1 MTAAPITVPLA
12 VQNRRH
18 KGRKTMMN
26 RRTLLSTAGALALVA
41 GGLAGPAL
49 AADTTIRVAS
59 VTGPTHH
66 HNVSLRWFA
75 DQIAAADVGLKI
87 EVLDG
92 AQLGGERDYIEGMM
106 LGSIQMAQVSTAP
119 LSGFIPQFD
128 LFSLPYLIRD
138 TDHFKNVVNGPVG
151 EEFSALAEERGIK
164 ILAWFDNGY
173 RNVFNKVRPINTPDD
188 LDGLKIRVME
198 SPLMVNTVNAMGGS
212 ATPMSYSELYTAL
225 EQGVLDGG
233 ENAAGNVL
241 NDKFYEVSG
250 YYSLTQHFRPP
261 GVVAISMATWNG
273 LDEAQQAAIT
283 EQAAALQEYEIE
295 LTGQVGAEALEEL
308 KAKGMEINEADVASF
323 RDRMGPVYEDFKE
336 KNGAELLEAV
346 QNTE

>member
-1 MTAAPITVPLA
+1 MVTRRSLLKGVGAAA
-12 VQNRRH
+12 VLS
-18 KGRKTMMN
+18 MS
-26 RRTLLSTAGALALVA
+26 TLSY
-41 GGLAGPAL
+41 PAF

-59 VTGPTHH
+59 VTGPSHH

-75 DQIAAADVGLKI
+75 EQVATRDVGLNI

-119 LSGFIPQFD
+119 VSGFVPQFD

-138 TDHFKNVVNGPVG
+138 TDHFKAVVSGPVG
-151 EEFSALAEERGIK
+151 EKFSGFAEQRGLK

-173 RNVFNKVRPINTPDD
+173 RNVFNKVRPIVTPEDM
-188 LDGLKIRVME
+188 DGLKIRVME

-233 ENAAGNVL
+233 ENASGNVL
-241 NDKFYEVSG
+241 NDRFYEVSN
-250 YYSLTQHFRPP
+250 YLSMTQHFRPP
-261 GVVAISMATWNG
+261 GIVAISMTTWNG
-273 LDEAQQAAIT
+273 LTAEQQQVLVEEGARLQDYEVALT
-283 EQAAALQEYEIE
+283 AEVGAAALKE
-295 LTGQVGAEALEEL
+295 LQ
-308 KAKGMEINEADVASF
+308 AKGMQVNDANVDAF
-323 RDRMGPVYEDFKE
+323 RARMDPVYEDFKE
-336 KNGAELLEAV
+336 KHGAELLEAV
-346 QNTE
+346 QNTAS

>member
-1 MTAAPITVPLA
+1 MIRRSMLKGLGTVA
-12 VQNRRH
+12 I
-18 KGRKTMMN
+18 
-26 RRTLLSTAGALALVA
+26 LSLGALAT
-41 GGLAGPAL
+41 PAL

-59 VTGPTHH
+59 VTGPSHH

-75 DQIAAADVGLKI
+75 DRVNAKGVGLNI

-119 LSGFIPQFD
+119 VSGFIPEFD

-138 TDHFKNVVNGPVG
+138 TDHFKNVVAGPVG
-151 EEFSALAEERGIK
+151 AKYGELAEARGLK

-173 RNVFNKVRPINTPDD
+173 RNVFNKVRPVVTPEDM
-188 LDGLKIRVME
+188 DGLKIRVME
-198 SPLMVNTVNAMGGS
+198 SPLMVNTLNAMGGS

-250 YYSLTQHFRPP
+250 YFSMTQHFRPP
-261 GVVAISMATWNG
+261 GIVAISMGTWNG
-273 LDEAQQAAIT
+273 LSEEQQAVLT
-283 EQAAALQEYEIE
+283 EEAAALQDYEIQ
-295 LTGQVGAEALEEL
+295 LTAEVGAAAVEEL
-308 KAKGMEINEADVASF
+308 KAKGMEINEADVAAF
-323 RDRMGPVYEDFKE
+323 RERMGPVYEDFIAKH
-336 KNGAELLEAV
+336 GAETLEMV
-346 QNTE
+346 QNTQ

>member
-1 MTAAPITVPLA
+1 MTHRRKLLKGLGCAAALIT
-12 VQNRRH
+12 
-18 KGRKTMMN
+18 
-26 RRTLLSTAGALALVA
+26 
-41 GGLAGPAL
+41 GGMAQPAL
-49 AADTTIRVAS
+49 ADDMTIRVAS
-59 VTGPTHH
+59 VTGPSHH

-75 DQIAAADVGLKI
+75 DRVAARDAGLKI

-119 LSGFIPQFD
+119 VSGFIPEFD

-138 TDHFKNVVNGPVG
+138 TDHFKSVVAGPVG
-151 EEFSALAEERGIK
+151 AKYGELAEGRGLK

-173 RNVFNKVRPINTPDD
+173 RNVFNKVRPVVKPEDM
-188 LDGLKIRVME
+188 DGLKIRVME
-198 SPLMVNTVNAMGGS
+198 SPLMVNTLNAMGGS

-250 YYSLTQHFRPP
+250 YFSMTQHFRPP
-261 GVVAISMATWNG
+261 GIVAISKAMWDG
-273 LDEAQQAAIT
+273 LSAEQQTVLT
-283 EQAAALQEYEIE
+283 EEAAALQDYEIK
-295 LTGQVGAEALEEL
+295 LTAEVGAAAIEEL
-308 KAKGMEINEADVASF
+308 KAKGMKINDADVGAF
-323 RDRMGPVYEDFKE
+323 RDRMGPVYEDFIAKH
-336 KNGAELLEAV
+336 GAELLEMV
-346 QNTE
+346 QNTK

>member
-1 MTAAPITVPLA
+1 MI
-12 VQNRRH
+12 
-18 KGRKTMMN
+18 
-26 RRTLLSTAGALALVA
+26 RRTLFKTLGAAAVLSLGAIAN
-41 GGLAGPAL
+41 PAL
-49 AADTTIRVAS
+49 AQDKTIRVAS
-59 VTGPTHH
+59 VTGPSHH

-75 DQIAAADVGLKI
+75 DQVAARDVGLNI

-119 LSGFIPQFD
+119 VAGFIPEFD

-138 TDHFKNVVNGPVG
+138 TEHFKAVVSGPVG
-151 EEFSALAEERGIK
+151 EKFNALAEDRGLK

-173 RNVFNKVRPINTPDD
+173 RNVFNKERPIVTPEDM
-188 LDGLKIRVME
+188 DGLKIRVME

-241 NDKFYEVSG
+241 NDRFYEVSS
-250 YYSLTQHFRPP
+250 YLSMTQHFRPP
-261 GVVAISMATWNG
+261 GIVAISMSTWNG
-273 LDEAQQAAIT
+273 LSEEQQQALIEEGAR
-283 EQAAALQEYEIE
+283 LQEYEIA
-295 LTGQVGAEALEEL
+295 LTAEVGAAALAEL
-308 KAKGMEINEADVASF
+308 EAKGMKINEADVGAF
-323 RDRMGPVYEDFKE
+323 RDRMGPVYEDFTAKH
-336 KNGAELLEAV
+336 GAELLEAV
-346 QNTE
+346 QNTQ

>member
-1 MTAAPITVPLA
+1 MLT
-12 VQNRRH
+12 
-18 KGRKTMMN
+18 
-26 RRTLLSTAGALALVA
+26 RRTLLSTIGGTMALLSSGLAL
-41 GGLAGPAL
+41 PAL

-59 VTGPTHH
+59 VTGPSHH

-75 DQIAAADVGLKI
+75 ERVAARDVGLNI

-119 LSGFIPQFD
+119 VSGFIPEFD

-138 TDHFKNVVNGPVG
+138 TDHFKNVISGPVG
-151 EEFSALAEERGIK
+151 EKYNELAEARGLK

-173 RNVFNKVRPINTPDD
+173 RNVFNKVRPIVAPAD
-188 LDGLKIRVME
+188 LEGLKIRVME

-261 GVVAISMATWNG
+261 GIVAVSLQTFGG
-273 LDEAQQAAIT
+273 LTEEQQAALI
-283 EQAAALQEYEIE
+283 EEGAALQDYEIE
-295 LTGQVGAEALEEL
+295 LTAEVGAQAIEEL
-308 KAKGMEINEADVASF
+308 KNKGMEINDADVAAF
-323 RDRMGPVYEDFKE
+323 RDRMGPVYEDFAAKQ
-336 KNGAELLEAV
+336 GSELLEMV
-346 QNTE
+346 QNTK

>member
-1 MTAAPITVPLA
+1 MIRRSVLKGIGAAA
-12 VQNRRH
+12 VL
-18 KGRKTMMN
+18 TMG
-26 RRTLLSTAGALALVA
+26 LSGTSAI
-41 GGLAGPAL
+41 

-59 VTGPTHH
+59 VTGPSHH

-75 DQIAAADVGLKI
+75 EQVAARDVGLNI

-92 AQLGGERDYIEGMM
+92 AQLGGERDYIEGMF

-119 LSGFIPQFD
+119 VAGFIPEFD

-138 TDHFKNVVNGPVG
+138 TDHFKAVVGGPVG
-151 EEFSALAEERGIK
+151 DSFGELAEARGMK

-173 RNVFNKVRPINTPDD
+173 RNVFNKERPVVTPEDM
-188 LDGLKIRVME
+188 DGLKIRVME

-241 NDKFYEVSG
+241 NDRFYEVST
-250 YYSLTQHFRPP
+250 YLSMTQHFRPP
-261 GVVAISMATWNG
+261 GVVAVSLSTWSG
-273 LDEAQQAAIT
+273 LTEEQQAVMIEEGMRLQDYEIALT
-283 EQAAALQEYEIE
+283 AEVGAAA
-295 LTGQVGAEALEEL
+295 VEEL
-308 KAKGMEINEADVASF
+308 KAKGMIVNEADTDAF
-323 RDRMGPVYEDFKE
+323 RARMGPVYEDFMAKH
-336 KNGAELLEAV
+336 GGELLEAV
-346 QNTE
+346 QNTN

>member
-1 MTAAPITVPLA
+1 MLLGGIAQPAIAAE
-12 VQNRRH
+12 
-18 KGRKTMMN
+18 M
-26 RRTLLSTAGALALVA
+26 
-41 GGLAGPAL
+41 
-49 AADTTIRVAS
+49 TIRVAS
-59 VTGPTHH
+59 VTGPSHH
-66 HNVSLRWFA
+66 HNVALRWFA
-75 DQIAAADVGLKI
+75 DRVAARDVGLTI

-119 LSGFIPQFD
+119 VSGFVPEFD

-138 TDHFKNVVNGPVG
+138 TDHFKAVVSGPVG
-151 EEFSALAEERGIK
+151 VKFSELAEERGIK

-173 RNVFNKVRPINTPDD
+173 RNVFNKVRPIVTPED
-188 LDGLKIRVME
+188 LNGLKIRVME

-250 YYSLTQHFRPP
+250 YFSMTQHFRPP
-261 GVVAISMATWNG
+261 GIVAISLGTWNG
-273 LDEAQQAAIT
+273 LTSEQHAVLT
-283 EQAAALQEYEIE
+283 EEAAALQDYEIA
-295 LTGQVGAEALEEL
+295 LTAEVGAAALEEL
-308 KAKGMEINEADVASF
+308 KSKGMQINDANVTAF
-323 RDRMGPVYEDFKE
+323 RDRMGPVYEDFI
-336 KNGAELLEAV
+336 AEIK
-346 QNTE
+346 

>member
-1 MTAAPITVPLA
+1 MIRRSILKCMGAAA
-12 VQNRRH
+12 V
-18 KGRKTMMN
+18 
-26 RRTLLSTAGALALVA
+26 LSLGA
-41 GGLAGPAL
+41 LAGPAV
-49 AADTTIRVAS
+49 AQDTTIRVAS
-59 VTGPTHH
+59 VTGPSHH

-75 DQIAAADVGLKI
+75 DQVAARDVGLSI

-119 LSGFIPQFD
+119 VAGFVPEFD

-138 TDHFKNVVNGPVG
+138 TDHFQAVVSGPVG
-151 EEFSALAEERGIK
+151 DKFNELAEARGLK

-173 RNVFNKVRPINTPDD
+173 RNVFNKVRPVVTPEDMA
-188 LDGLKIRVME
+188 GLKIRVME

-241 NDKFYEVSG
+241 NDRFYEVTG
-250 YYSLTQHFRPP
+250 YLSMTQHFRPP
-261 GVVAISMATWNG
+261 GLVAVSLATWNS
-273 LDEAQQAAIT
+273 LTEEQQAVLV
-283 EQAAALQEYEIE
+283 EEGKRLQEYEIA
-295 LTGQVGAEALEEL
+295 LTAEVGAKAVEEL
-308 KAKGMEINEADVASF
+308 KAKGMEVNEADTDAF
-323 RDRMGPVYEDFKE
+323 RARMGPVYEDFTAKH
-336 KNGAELLEAV
+336 GSELLEAV
-346 QNTE
+346 QNTM

>member
-1 MTAAPITVPLA
+1 MMRRSLLKGLGAAA
-12 VQNRRH
+12 V
-18 KGRKTMMN
+18 
-26 RRTLLSTAGALALVA
+26 LSMSTWTGALY
-41 GGLAGPAL
+41 

-59 VTGPTHH
+59 VSGPSHH

-75 DQIAAADVGLKI
+75 EQVAARDAGLKI

-119 LSGFIPQFD
+119 VAGFVPEFD

-138 TDHFKNVVNGPVG
+138 TDHFKAVVSGPIG
-151 EEFSALAEERGIK
+151 EQFNALAEERGLK

-173 RNVFNKVRPINTPDD
+173 RNVFNKERPIVKPEDM
-188 LDGLKIRVME
+188 DGLKIRVME

-241 NDKFYEVSG
+241 NDRFYEVTR
-250 YYSLTQHFRPP
+250 YLSLTRHFRPP
-261 GVVAISMATWNG
+261 GIVAISMGTWNK
-273 LDEAQQAAIT
+273 LSEEQQQVLVETGA
-283 EQAAALQEYEIE
+283 ELQDYEIE
-295 LTGQVGAEALEEL
+295 LTAKTGIKALKEL
-308 KAKGMEINEADVASF
+308 KSRGMEVNEADVDAF
-323 RDRMGPVYEDFKE
+323 RERMEPVYEDFRSRH
-336 KNGAELLEAV
+336 GAELLEAV
-346 QNTE
+346 QDTAS

>member
-1 MTAAPITVPLA
+1 MV
-12 VQNRRH
+12 NRR
-18 KGRKTMMN
+18 KMLSTIGGAAAL
-26 RRTLLSTAGALALVA
+26 LLSGVA
-41 GGLAGPAL
+41 MPAF

-59 VTGPTHH
+59 VTGPSHH

-75 DQIAAADVGLKI
+75 DRIASRDVGLNI

-92 AQLGGERDYIEGMM
+92 GQLGGERDYIEGMM

-119 LSGFIPQFD
+119 VSGFIPEFD

-138 TDHFKNVVNGPVG
+138 TEHFKAVVSGPVG
-151 EEFSALAEERGIK
+151 EKFNELAEGRGLK

-173 RNVFNKVRPINTPDD
+173 RNVFNKVRPINTPED
-188 LDGLKIRVME
+188 LSGLKIRVME

-250 YYSLTQHFRPP
+250 YFSLTQHFRPP
-261 GVVAISMATWNG
+261 GIVAISMGTWNG
-273 LDEAQQAAIT
+273 LSADQQAALM
-283 EQAAALQEYEIE
+283 EEAAALQDYEIQ
-295 LTGQVGAEALEEL
+295 LTSEVGAAAMEEL

-323 RDRMGPVYEDFKE
+323 RDRMGPVYEDFISKY
-336 KNGAELLEAV
+336 GAELLEAV
-346 QNTE
+346 QNTQ

>member
-1 MTAAPITVPLA
+1 MIRRSILKGLGAA
-12 VQNRRH
+12 
-18 KGRKTMMN
+18 
-26 RRTLLSTAGALALVA
+26 TLLSLGSFAA
-41 GGLAGPAL
+41 PAM

-59 VTGPTHH
+59 VTGPAHH

-75 DQIAAADVGLKI
+75 EQVAARDVGLNI

-119 LSGFIPQFD
+119 VSGFVPEFD

-138 TDHFKNVVNGPVG
+138 TDHFEAVVSGPVG
-151 EEFSALAEERGIK
+151 DTFNDLAEARGMK

-173 RNVFNKVRPINTPDD
+173 RNVFNKVRPVVMPEDM
-188 LDGLKIRVME
+188 DGLKIRVME
-198 SPLMVNTVNAMGGS
+198 SPLMVNTLNAMGGS

-241 NDKFYEVSG
+241 NDRFYEVSS
-250 YYSLTQHFRPP
+250 YLSMTQHFRPP
-261 GVVAISMATWNG
+261 GIVAISMSTWNG
-273 LDEAQQAAIT
+273 LNADQQAVLVEEGARLQDYEIALT
-283 EQAAALQEYEIE
+283 AEVGAAAI
-295 LTGQVGAEALEEL
+295 EEL
-308 KAKGMEINEADVASF
+308 KAKGMKVNEADTAAF
-323 RDRMGPVYEDFKE
+323 RARMEPVYEDFKA
-336 KNGAELLEAV
+336 KHGADLLEAV
-346 QNTE
+346 QNTGS

>member
-1 MTAAPITVPLA
+1 MIRRSLLKGIGAAAAL
-12 VQNRRH
+12 
-18 KGRKTMMN
+18 TMG
-26 RRTLLSTAGALALVA
+26 LSGTS
-41 GGLAGPAL
+41 AL

-59 VTGPTHH
+59 VTGPSHH

-75 DQIAAADVGLKI
+75 EQVAARDVGLAI

-92 AQLGGERDYIEGMM
+92 AQLGGERDYIEGMF

-119 LSGFIPQFD
+119 VAGFIPEFD

-138 TDHFKNVVNGPVG
+138 TDHFKAVVAGPVG
-151 EEFSALAEERGIK
+151 DNFGALAEERGMK

-173 RNVFNKVRPINTPDD
+173 RNVFNKERPVVTPEDM
-188 LDGLKIRVME
+188 DGLKIRVME

-241 NDKFYEVSG
+241 NDRFYEVST
-250 YYSLTQHFRPP
+250 YLSMTQHFRPP
-261 GVVAISMATWNG
+261 GVVAVSMSTWNS
-273 LDEAQQAAIT
+273 LTEEQQAVMIEEGMRLQDYEIALT
-283 EQAAALQEYEIE
+283 AEVAAAAI
-295 LTGQVGAEALEEL
+295 EEL
-308 KAKGMEINEADVASF
+308 KAKGMQVNEADTDAF
-323 RDRMGPVYEDFKE
+323 RARMGPVYEDFMAKH
-336 KNGAELLEAV
+336 GAELLEAV
-346 QNTE
+346 QNTN

>member
-1 MTAAPITVPLA
+1 
-12 VQNRRH
+12 
-18 KGRKTMMN
+18 MN
-26 RRTLLSTAGALALVA
+26 RRSILKGFGAATVLTISAFAAPV
-41 GGLAGPAL
+41 L

-59 VTGPTHH
+59 VTGPSHH

-75 DQIAAADVGLKI
+75 EQVAARDVGLNI

-92 AQLGGERDYIEGMM
+92 AQLGGERDYIEGML

-119 LSGFIPQFD
+119 VAGFVPEFD

-138 TDHFKNVVNGPVG
+138 TDHFKAVVSGPVG
-151 EEFSALAEERGIK
+151 EQFNELAEGRGMK

-173 RNVFNKVRPINTPDD
+173 RNVFNKVRPVVKPEDM
-188 LDGLKIRVME
+188 DGLKIRVME

-241 NDKFYEVSG
+241 NDRFYEVSS
-250 YYSLTQHFRPP
+250 YLSMTQHFRPP
-261 GVVAISMATWNG
+261 GIVAISMSTWNG
-273 LDEAQQAAIT
+273 LTDEQKKVLVEEGVRLQDYEIALTAEVGAAAI
-283 EQAAALQEYEIE
+283 
-295 LTGQVGAEALEEL
+295 EEL
-308 KAKGMEINEADVASF
+308 KSKGMKVNEADVDAF
-323 RDRMGPVYEDFKE
+323 RERMGPVYEDFKS
-336 KNGAELLEAV
+336 KHGPELLEAV
-346 QNTE
+346 QNTSP